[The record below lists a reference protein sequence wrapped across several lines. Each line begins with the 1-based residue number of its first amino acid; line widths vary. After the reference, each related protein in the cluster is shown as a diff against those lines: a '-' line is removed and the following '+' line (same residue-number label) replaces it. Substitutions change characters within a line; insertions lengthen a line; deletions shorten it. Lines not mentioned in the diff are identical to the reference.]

1 MTANAPYY
9 QLRGHSYQNG
19 LNGHS
24 YGPPEDEEYGLS
36 TSVAPTAPMYPD
48 STQSHNPM
56 DAYDNQNSQHPPDPH
71 LEGTHQLAEL
81 LEAANSAAGQAQ
93 VAPEPGANRSG
104 GTGSRRTTR
113 SSGQGLGPAYAQPL
127 SKGKRKRASTPQ
139 KDEMET
145 GDTGQSG
152 ENGPSPRNKR
162 VKHSSGNPSQDP
174 DLAESN
180 QHRQDAP
187 TESPEFANSSPN
199 AFSGSVTDARAAGV
213 HSAAA
218 LFRRPSGN
226 TAKKYTRPPMSKLF
240 MSLQLSPE
248 NFLHLQAQAKTY
260 MLDPEHPERQNC
272 VGNRGKGDTDM
283 VKLRLFNCVRDFL
296 SDGVGERFFGENVEK
311 PGERDAAEA
320 ARALG
325 EGEDVATEGRKWVWP
340 RDGNKIVSLV
350 TPLLRRMVTNERQRM
365 YAIETRK
372 GGAKKTKEGSAE
384 TGQDGEFG
392 ELRSFEGHGE
402 MSQIQTPLDP
412 ALTPSLSLP
421 LSSQSHPT
429 SIVSST
435 HQHQQADSLSQNIHH
450 NSTNMNSSSSMSGVP
465 TNQDL
470 PLYSNVLS
478 VVLTKNNVKLLPRL
492 EIPSASNSPYHNLS
506 YQGLK
511 DTVRIL
517 LERLASTQSQPQP
530 HSTPIKTDSADPALL
545 RGLAVAAAGLDTS
558 ESNAPGQSNSDST
571 VGSHPKSTPTEA
583 ISATE
588 DAKPAVESGTAQA
601 QPITA
606 PPQLPQVDVRALTG
620 SGLVL
625 VRDADEWDAIR
636 QQVAR
641 AVWME
646 GRLMVVVEVI

>member
-24 YGPPEDEEYGLS
+24 YGPPENDEYELS

-48 STQSHNPM
+48 SAQTHSSVG
-56 DAYDNQNSQHPPDPH
+56 AYNNQNSHNLADPH

-93 VAPEPGANRSG
+93 VAPELGTDGSG

-113 SSGQGLGPAYAQPL
+113 SSGQGLGAAYTQPQ
-127 SKGKRKRASTPQ
+127 SKGKRKRASSPQ
-139 KDEMET
+139 QEEMD
-145 GDTGQSG
+145 GG
-152 ENGPSPRNKR
+152 ENGPSRNKR
-162 VKHSSGNPSQDP
+162 AKHSSTKSPQDHNLP
-174 DLAESN
+174 EPN
-180 QHRQDAP
+180 QHSQDAP
-187 TESPEFANSSPN
+187 TESPEFAHSSPN
-199 AFSGSVTDARAAGV
+199 AFSGSITDARATGV

-260 MLDPEHPERQNC
+260 MLDPAHPERQNC

-311 PGERDAAEA
+311 PGERDAVEA

-325 EGEDVATEGRKWVWP
+325 EGEDVATEGRKWIWP

-384 TGQDGEFG
+384 TGQGGEFG
-392 ELRSFEGHGE
+392 ESGNFEGHGE
-402 MSQIQTPLDP
+402 MAQLQTPLDP
-412 ALTPSLSLP
+412 ALAPSLPLS
-421 LSSQSHPT
+421 LSSQSHPP
-429 SIVSST
+429 SIVT
-435 HQHQQADSLSQNIHH
+435 PGHQHQQSNSHTLNLYHNLTNTTSS
-450 NSTNMNSSSSMSGVP
+450 NSTP
-465 TNQDL
+465 TNPPNQD
-470 PLYSNVLS
+470 PSIYSNVLS
-478 VVLTKNNVKLLPRL
+478 IIVTKNNGKLLPRL
-492 EIPSASNSPYHNLS
+492 EIPSASNSPYHDLS
-506 YQGLK
+506 HEGLK
-511 DTVRIL
+511 DTVRGL
-517 LERLASTQSQPQP
+517 LERLVGAQSQSLPN
-530 HSTPIKTDSADPALL
+530 SASIETDNTDPALL

-558 ESNAPGQSNSDST
+558 DSNAPTQSNSDGTLDSQL
-571 VGSHPKSTPTEA
+571 KSQHVQAT
-583 ISATE
+583 SATE
-588 DAKPAVESGTAQA
+588 DAKPALENATTQV
-601 QPITA
+601 QPFSA
-606 PPQLPQVDVRALTG
+606 PLQLPQVDIRALTG

-625 VRDADEWDAIR
+625 VRDKDEWDAIR
-636 QQVAR
+636 QQVGR